1 MRRIVDNFHETSVRF
16 NARFAGGFAKHDITK
31 GLSYIDMVMSCAQ
44 RSFPEKLVYENPEI
58 CSPEKAFEVFNTLYK
73 GDKKYIFDFA
83 RNDFYLAQLN
93 FNYDGVRFPLY
104 LYMPFTDDNGV
115 IHIRDKP
122 FYIKP
127 VMADPLISVS
137 ADGLFLPLNQTK
149 MTTRAR
155 SHFMYKE
162 GRLLQVKVHET
173 TIHHTLREVQAKD
186 NKEAKMRITCNA
198 HYLFTKHGYRDTFK
212 SFNAIAK
219 AGYSD
224 TINSNTHPKEDW
236 VIYTSASK
244 DTRDPQLTE
253 DGVRKENKVVLAIRR
268 SDITTDVESVA
279 GAFFYVL
286 DLLPDIEDIEFI
298 EDPAWWI
305 IKMGKIILGNDSDHR
320 LLMRKMGEHYKTIDT
335 YIDAMAVNLMADNDI
350 YVNDIYEYLEWGIS
364 NYDLYRNRPE
374 ANQSTMYGKYL
385 MINRYVFK
393 PIREAIFL
401 AIYELRQKKDD
412 SKITLR
418 EVQSKLRSRLKPDL
432 ITKINSNCPNV
443 GAVISSTDSKLLKMA
458 LEIVPQDN
466 MRSTKV
472 KKTSKM
478 LRNPKWQ
485 LDPSYIDAGG
495 FSSMSKHEPVG
506 KDTGNPCMTVGM
518 DGKIHPQKEHEAL
531 LQSVADNTRTD

>member
-1 MRRIVDNFHETSVRF
+1 MRRIVNNFHETSVRF
-16 NARFAGGFAKHDITK
+16 NPRFAGGFAKHDIAK

-44 RSFPEKLVYENPEI
+44 SSFPEKLVYENPEV
-58 CSPEKAFEVFNTLYK
+58 CTPEKAFEVFNTIYK

-93 FNYDGVRFPLY
+93 FNYDGVRFPIY
-104 LYMPFTDDNGV
+104 LYMPFTDDSGM
-115 IHIRDKP
+115 IYIRDKP

-127 VMADPLISVS
+127 VMADPLISVG

-155 SHFMYKE
+155 SHFVYKE

-173 TIHHTLREVQAKD
+173 TIHHTLRDVQAKD

-198 HYLFTKHGYRDTFK
+198 HYLFCKYGYRETFTH
-212 SFNAIAK
+212 FNAVVH
-219 AGYSD
+219 AGYAD
-224 TINSNTHPKEDW
+224 KINHNNFPKEDW
-236 VIYTSASK
+236 VIYSSAAM
-244 DTRDPQLTE
+244 DTNDPQLTD
-253 DGVRKENKVVLAIRR
+253 DGDRKENKVLLAVRR
-268 SDITTDVESVA
+268 SDITTDVESVV
-279 GAFFYVL
+279 GAFFYIL
-286 DLLPDIEDIEFI
+286 DFLPDVEDIEYL
-298 EDPAWWI
+298 EDYPWWV

-320 LLMRKMGEHYKTIDT
+320 LLVRKMGEHYKTIDT

-350 YVNDIYEYLEWGIS
+350 YINDIYEYLEWGIS
-364 NYDLYRNRPE
+364 NYDAYRNRPE

-418 EVQSKLRSRLKPDL
+418 EVQSKLRSRLRPDL

-466 MRSTKV
+466 MRTSKV
-472 KKTSKM
+472 KKTPKM
-478 LRNPKWQ
+478 LRNSKWQ
-485 LDPSYIDAGG
+485 LDPSFIDAGG

-506 KDTGNPCMTVGM
+506 KDTGNPCMNIGM
-518 DGKIHPQKEHEAL
+518 DGKIHPQSEHEEL
-531 LQSVADNTRTD
+531 LRDVAENIRSD

>member
-1 MRRIVDNFHETSVRF
+1 MRRIVNNFHETSVRF
-16 NARFAGGFAKHDITK
+16 NPRFAGGFAKHDIAK

-44 RSFPEKLVYENPEI
+44 SSFPEKLVYENPEV
-58 CSPEKAFEVFNTLYK
+58 CTPEKAFEVFNTIYK

-93 FNYDGVRFPLY
+93 FNYDGVRFPIY
-104 LYMPFTDDNGV
+104 LYMPFTDDSGM
-115 IHIRDKP
+115 IYIRDKP

-127 VMADPLISVS
+127 VMADPLISVG

-155 SHFMYKE
+155 SHFIYKE

-173 TIHHTLREVQAKD
+173 TIHHTLRDVQAKD

-198 HYLFTKHGYRDTFK
+198 HYLFCKYGYRETFTH
-212 SFNAIAK
+212 FNAVVE
-219 AGYSD
+219 AGYAD
-224 TINSNTHPKEDW
+224 KINHNNFPKEDW
-236 VIYTSASK
+236 VIYSSAAM
-244 DTRDPQLTE
+244 DTNDPQLTD
-253 DGVRKENKVVLAIRR
+253 DGDRKENKVLLAVRR
-268 SDITTDVESVA
+268 SDITTDVESVV
-279 GAFFYVL
+279 GAFFYIL
-286 DLLPDIEDIEFI
+286 DFLPDVEDIAYL
-298 EDPAWWI
+298 EDYPWWV

-320 LLMRKMGEHYKTIDT
+320 LLVRKMGEHYKTIDT

-350 YVNDIYEYLEWGIS
+350 YINDIYEYLEWGIS
-364 NYDLYRNRPE
+364 NYDAYRNRPE

-418 EVQSKLRSRLKPDL
+418 EVQSKLRSRLRPDL

-466 MRSTKV
+466 MRTSKV
-472 KKTSKM
+472 KKTPKM
-478 LRNPKWQ
+478 LRNSKWQ
-485 LDPSYIDAGG
+485 LDPSFIDAGG

-506 KDTGNPCMTVGM
+506 KDTGNPCMNIGM
-518 DGKIHPQKEHEAL
+518 DGKIHPQREHEEL
-531 LQSVADNTRTD
+531 LRDVAENIRSD